1 MVVFGHSY
9 GGFIA
14 QEFAICH
21 PDKVAALILC
31 DTAPGQLGE
40 GEVESSGP
48 PPPQQF
54 IDFISNGP
62 YTDAEFTEG
71 MKTLIPTF
79 FHRREAADVERSLDG
94 SVYCASANSRGFEVL
109 AEWSAVDRLTSITPP
124 TLITVGSHDVF
135 TSPSQSHR
143 IAQRIPHA
151 ELVEFPQSGHMPWM
165 DEPDRF
171 FEVVGEWLRR
181 NVGQSA

>member
-1 MVVFGHSY
+1 VVVFGHSY

-14 QEFAICH
+14 QEFAIRH